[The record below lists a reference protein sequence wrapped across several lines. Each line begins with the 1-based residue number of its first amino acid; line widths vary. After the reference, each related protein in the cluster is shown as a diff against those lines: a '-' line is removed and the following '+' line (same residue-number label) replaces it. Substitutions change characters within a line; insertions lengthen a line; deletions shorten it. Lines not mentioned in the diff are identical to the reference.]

1 MKQKMVIKVYMNKH
15 KSRSKAL
22 KVAVGFSGVESVALK
37 GDDMSQIEVT
47 GDGVD
52 AVALTT
58 SLRKKVGYAEVV
70 SVGAAGAGA
79 GAGDQSMDDEKIEA
93 NPEPVVWPN
102 YHVAA
107 PLPHYDVCVVRD
119 YDPYGCSIL

>member
-1 MKQKMVIKVYMNKH
+1 MHESALIKYYLVFIYL
-15 KSRSKAL
+15 KSAMIMSRFISSCL
-22 KVAVGFSGVESVALK
+22 GVESVALK
-37 GDDMSQIEVT
+37 GDDMRQIEVM

-70 SVGAAGAGA
+70 SVGAAGA

-119 YDPYGCSIL
+119 YDPHSCSIL

>member
-1 MKQKMVIKVYMNKH
+1 MVIKVYMNNH

-37 GDDMSQIEVT
+37 GDDMRQIEVM

-70 SVGAAGAGA
+70 SVGAA

>member
-1 MKQKMVIKVYMNKH
+1 MHESALINYYLVFIYL
-15 KSRSKAL
+15 KSAMIMSRFISSCL
-22 KVAVGFSGVESVALK
+22 GVESVALK
-37 GDDMSQIEVT
+37 GDDMRQIEVM

-70 SVGAAGAGA
+70 SVGAA